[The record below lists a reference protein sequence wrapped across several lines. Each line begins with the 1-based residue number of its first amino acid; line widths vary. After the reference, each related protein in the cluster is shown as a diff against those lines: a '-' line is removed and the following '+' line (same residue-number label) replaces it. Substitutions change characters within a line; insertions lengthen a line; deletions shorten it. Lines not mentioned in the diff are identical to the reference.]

1 MDDIEQSLIKGSV
14 KAYCGID
21 DFEKIFE
28 KKKLIAEAISEFKE
42 KNKTSKNSIS
52 LMQQRIVQMEQ
63 MADRAEKQSVL
74 LRNQIDKINDA
85 HTVTK
90 ILTIERM
97 IKAKMEHD

>member
-1 MDDIEQSLIKGSV
+1 M
-14 KAYCGID
+14 
-21 DFEKIFE
+21 
-28 KKKLIAEAISEFKE
+28 IAEAISEFKE

-90 ILTIERM
+90 ILTTERM